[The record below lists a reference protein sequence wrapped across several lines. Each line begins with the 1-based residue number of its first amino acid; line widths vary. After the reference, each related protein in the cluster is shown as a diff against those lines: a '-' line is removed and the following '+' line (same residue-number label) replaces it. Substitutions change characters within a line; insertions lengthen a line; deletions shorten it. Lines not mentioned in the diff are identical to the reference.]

1 MSGGG
6 WLLCLF
12 FLMHWTSL
20 ASNNSQGGLNSWCGI
35 CLFKILFPW
44 ALASMFV
51 DYQDSSVPPEEVSFP
66 FPRVESRGFRDMSVS
81 FQSSG
86 LLDCS
91 PWGT

>member
-1 MSGGG
+1 
-6 WLLCLF
+6 
-12 FLMHWTSL
+12 
-20 ASNNSQGGLNSWCGI
+20 
-35 CLFKILFPW
+35 
-44 ALASMFV
+44 MFV

-66 FPRVESRGFRDMSVS
+66 FSKVESKGFRDMSVS